1 MMTALLRRLLPVLVL
16 LSLGASLSACGV
28 WRGTNDVSTDY
39 GADAMGKGPGL
50 ITGKSG
56 GVVIYQK

>member
-1 MMTALLRRLLPVLVL
+1 
-16 LSLGASLSACGV
+16 V
-28 WRGTNDVSTDY
+28 WRGANEASTDY